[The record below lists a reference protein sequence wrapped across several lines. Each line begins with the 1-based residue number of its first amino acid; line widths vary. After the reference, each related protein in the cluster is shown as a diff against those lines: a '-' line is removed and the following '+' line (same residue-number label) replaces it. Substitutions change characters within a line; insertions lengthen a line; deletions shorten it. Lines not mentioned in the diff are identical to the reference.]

1 MKNSLTS
8 LKSAWNRVR
17 AGVLL
22 IASSCFLA
30 PVADAATRWELSG
43 TLNYV
48 NPLLS
53 GTFTTGQAFTISMD
67 LDESAPLSFS
77 ERLDFFTSNGS
88 FSNAVSNGNIA
99 FSTYTAGFASTA
111 TIGDIQVRNNE
122 TNASF
127 GYDQLNMV
135 FSSFEPGAVTAPKAE
150 GYDLKS
156 VEFNFTDETSPKD
169 MITGT
174 GAAFPTIDVPFIGAS
189 TFDFSK
195 SSNAPFHFILRF
207 SGGAVEGT
215 NFIRGTIN
223 SSSFSSGGSGFAAWP
238 ALATVPA
245 DQRGPNDRP
254 AHDGVDNLVK
264 YALGVAPLASAEA
277 RLPSKIVEGNG
288 ANEGFPVVCYIRDTS
303 VTGVSIQVQVATDL
317 GFSTDLG
324 STVVSRENLGNG
336 TERVCVRSNASFAS
350 KNRQFFRLKVTE
362 D

>member
-1 MKNSLTS
+1 MKNSQLPS
-8 LKSAWNRVR
+8 NSVSNRVR
-17 AGVLL
+17 AGILL
-22 IASSCFLA
+22 IVSSCFLS
-30 PVADAATRWELSG
+30 PVADAATRWEMSG

-53 GTFTTGQAFTISMD
+53 GSFSSGQAFTISMD
-67 LDESAPLSFS
+67 LDDTVPLTFS

-88 FSNAVSNGNIA
+88 FSNAVSNGRVT
-99 FSTYTAGFASTA
+99 FSTYTAGFTSTA
-111 TIGDIQVRNNE
+111 TQGDIQVRNNE

-127 GYDQLNMV
+127 GYDQLNMI
-135 FSSFEPGAVTAPKAE
+135 FLSSFPGAVTAPKAQ
-150 GYDLKS
+150 GFDLRS
-156 VEFNFTDETSPKD
+156 VEFNFTDENAPRD

-174 GAAFPTIDVPFIGAS
+174 GATFPTVDVPFIGAG

-223 SSSFSSGGSGFAAWP
+223 ASSFSSGGSGFADWP
-238 ALATVPA
+238 ALAALPA
-245 DQRGPNDRP
+245 DLRDPNDRP
-254 AHDGVDNLVK
+254 ANDGVDNLMK

-277 RLPSKIVEGNG
+277 RLPSKVVEGSG
-288 ANEGFPVVCYIRDTS
+288 ADKGFPVVCYIRDTGVS
-303 VTGVSIQVQVATDL
+303 GVSIQVQVATDL
-317 GFSTDLG
+317 DFSTDLG